1 MSTFAVVN
9 DSQILPAVNYLLS
22 NLDVNGVPANVLVA
36 NTATGVISQSGNT
49 TPVGYLYQ
57 YINIRYSNNN
67 IGTSGFDINS
77 NNYAYFGVY
86 NSATPTASTN
96 PVSYQWFE
104 VSPPFNLATSR
115 TLYYSAL
122 GGRQIQFVAANA
134 LPSSGFVITT
144 ANVAIDLDV
153 VTTAVGT
160 PGERGPVT
168 QASVITTADPNTA
181 TTAQLTT
188 WFEAPRDAVT
198 PPIGTGLTPPVSGDT
213 ATFTYT
219 GGVGQPNATLNYNG
233 SIWVPVDGQVV
244 NGNVIIQNTLA
255 ANAIITGS
263 ITSTQ
268 IAANTITGNRIAAN
282 TITAT
287 NITTGTLTTNLFT
300 ANTINGNI
308 ITAGTIT
315 ANLINANG
323 LIVNTVVS
331 TGATINNFTS
341 PGFWLDGNSGNA
353 RFGNTVSIGNSL
365 TVGTNANIGG
375 NLIIGTNANI
385 GNSLTIGNLLTV
397 GANANIGGNL
407 RIGNNA
413 NIGNSVAIGN
423 LLTVGANANIGGN
436 LIIGNN
442 ASIGGNLNVTG
453 LITTGNLNANT
464 VNTTTI
470 VPAAISAG
478 AQSIVIS
485 QEIFA
490 VNAVANT
497 LYVGNCIAFLTT
509 TLANQNVYAFA
520 GLNTNLVID
529 VTGTAEIEREVILLR
544 YDVTANTFTQL
555 NSFTIGPTTLP
566 GAGAYATGA
575 FLAPFVGYYDVL
587 ANVGNYAYT
596 VGQSYS
602 VVAGAG
608 NIANVIIVGD
618 DATVV
623 VQTIKR

>member
-1 MSTFAVVN
+1 
-9 DSQILPAVNYLLS
+9 
-22 NLDVNGVPANVLVA
+22 
-36 NTATGVISQSGNT
+36 
-49 TPVGYLYQ
+49 
-57 YINIRYSNNN
+57 
-67 IGTSGFDINS
+67 
-77 NNYAYFGVY
+77 
-86 NSATPTASTN
+86 
-96 PVSYQWFE
+96 
-104 VSPPFNLATSR
+104 
-115 TLYYSAL
+115 
-122 GGRQIQFVAANA
+122 
-134 LPSSGFVITT
+134 
-144 ANVAIDLDV
+144 VAIDLDV

-188 WFEAPRDAVT
+188 WFEAPRDAVS
-198 PPIGTGLTPPVSGDT
+198 PPIGTGLTPPVPGDT

-308 ITAGTIT
+308 LTAGTVT

-407 RIGNNA
+407 FV
-413 NIGNSVAIGN
+413 S
-423 LLTVGANANIGGN
+423 
-436 LIIGNN
+436 
-442 ASIGGNLNVTG
+442 G
-453 LITTGNLNANT
+453 LITSGNLNANT

-470 VPAAISAG
+470 VSQAVSVGASMSTQTANILAAVPNNLQFYYSTPNVSITTTVANQDVYVWASLFVEVTGNTTSAPSDVAIA
-478 AQSIVIS
+478 AQLSRFTSGNVETVIS
-485 QEIFA
+485 SQTFA
-490 VNAVANT
+490 ATASTPGVFVLSDQFVFLGYLDTLATADTYTYKLAAAAGFSGGTTTFANLAVADRT
-497 LYVGNCIAFLTT
+497 LL
-509 TLANQNVYAFA
+509 
-520 GLNTNLVID
+520 
-529 VTGTAEIEREVILLR
+529 
-544 YDVTANTFTQL
+544 
-555 NSFTIGPTTLP
+555 
-566 GAGAYATGA
+566 
-575 FLAPFVGYYDVL
+575 
-587 ANVGNYAYT
+587 
-596 VGQSYS
+596 
-602 VVAGAG
+602 
-608 NIANVIIVGD
+608 
-618 DATVV
+618 
-623 VQTIKR
+623 VQTLKR